1 MASYKYKNLV
11 ILWQEQEWDML
22 ARASSEIAAMLTE
35 MGIPEG
41 EYYNLSKPDRFISVS
56 YHRIKSPDVPWER
69 SGFLITVM
77 VPTGLEGNLAANYR
91 EITDADSAVHLH
103 YALREDYQKYRT
115 IHKLIK

>member
-1 MASYKYKNLV
+1 MSSYKYKNLV
-11 ILWQEQEWDML
+11 QLWQEQEWDML

-41 EYYNLSKPDRFISVS
+41 EYYNLSKPDRFVSVCFR
-56 YHRIKSPDVPWER
+56 RIKSQDVPWEK
-69 SGFLITVM
+69 SGFGIAAL
-77 VPTGLEGNLAANYR
+77 VPTGLEGGLSVNYR

-103 YALREDYQKYRT
+103 YALRTDYQKNRT